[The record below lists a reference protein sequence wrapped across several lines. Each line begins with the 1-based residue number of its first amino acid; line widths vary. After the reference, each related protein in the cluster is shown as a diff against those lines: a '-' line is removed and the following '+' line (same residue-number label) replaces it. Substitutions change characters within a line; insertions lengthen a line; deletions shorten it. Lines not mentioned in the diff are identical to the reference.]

1 MLWRSSSVRR
11 LRRLD
16 QGGFT
21 LVEILVVLVILGL
34 LFGLVG
40 PRVIDYLSRAKS
52 EVARLQ
58 MENLA
63 TALDLYRLDVGG
75 YPSQE
80 EGLRA
85 LVTASAGTDRWNGP
99 YLKDKAVPLDPWD
112 REYIY
117 AMPGV
122 HGGSYD
128 LSSLGLDGVEG
139 GDEEAADI
147 TNW

>member
-1 MLWRSSSVRR
+1 MLWRSKSARETPRR
-11 LRRLD
+11 GQR
-16 QGGFT
+16 GFT
-21 LVEILVVLVILGL
+21 LVEILVVLVILGM

-40 PRVIDYLSRAKS
+40 PRVIDYLSRAKTDVS
-52 EVARLQ
+52 RMQL
-58 MENLA
+58 ENIA
-63 TALDLYRLDVGG
+63 TALDLYRLDVGR
-75 YPSQE
+75 YPSQA

-85 LVTASAGTDRWNGP
+85 LVTTPAGIDRWNGP

-117 AMPGV
+117 VVPGV
-122 HGGSYD
+122 HDGFYD
-128 LSSLGLDGVEG
+128 LSSLGFDGVEG

>member
-1 MLWRSSSVRR
+1 MLWRSKSVIRARR
-11 LRRLD
+11 LG

-21 LVEILVVLVILGL
+21 LVEILVVMVILGL

-40 PRVIDYLSRAKS
+40 PRVIDYLSRAKLDI
-52 EVARLQ
+52 ARLQ

-85 LVTASAGTDRWNGP
+85 LVAEPAGTERWNGP
-99 YLKDKAVPLDPWD
+99 DLKDKAVPLDPWD
-112 REYIY
+112 RAYIY
-117 AMPGV
+117 AMPSV
-122 HGGSYD
+122 HDGSYD
-128 LSSLGLDGVEG
+128 LSSLGQDGVEG

>member
-1 MLWRSSSVRR
+1 MLWRSKSVIRARR
-11 LRRLD
+11 LG

-21 LVEILVVLVILGL
+21 LVEILVVMVILGL

-40 PRVIDYLSRAKS
+40 PRVIDYLSRAKLDI
-52 EVARLQ
+52 ARLQ

-63 TALDLYRLDVGG
+63 TALDLYRRDVGG

-85 LVTASAGTDRWNGP
+85 LVAEPAGTARWNGP
-99 YLKDKAVPLDPWD
+99 YLKDRAVPLDPWD
-112 REYIY
+112 RAYIY

-122 HGGSYD
+122 HDGSYD
-128 LSSLGLDGVEG
+128 LSSLGQDGVEG

>member
-1 MLWRSSSVRR
+1 MLWRSKSVIRARR
-11 LRRLD
+11 LG

-21 LVEILVVLVILGL
+21 LVEILVVMVILGL

-40 PRVIDYLSRAKS
+40 PRVIDYLSRAKMDI
-52 EVARLQ
+52 ARLQ

-85 LVTASAGTDRWNGP
+85 LVAEPAGTERWNGP
-99 YLKDKAVPLDPWD
+99 YLKKENSLIDPWGEPY
-112 REYIY
+112 EYR
-117 AMPGV
+117 APGD
-122 HGGSYD
+122 HGEYD
-128 LSSLGLDGVEG
+128 LFTLGADGRDG
-139 GDEEAADI
+139 GDGEDADV
-147 TNW
+147 TSW

>member
-1 MLWRSSSVRR
+1 MPWQSEIARR
-11 LRRLD
+11 APLRD
-16 QGGFT
+16 QRGFT

-34 LFGLVG
+34 MFGLVG

-52 EVARLQ
+52 DVARLQ
-58 MENLA
+58 LENIA

-80 EGLRA
+80 QGLRS
-85 LVTASAGTDRWNGP
+85 LGIEPAGVKRWSGP
-99 YLKDKAVPLDPWD
+99 YLKDKTVPLDPWD
-112 REYIY
+112 RAYLYVI
-117 AMPGV
+117 PGI
-122 HGGSYD
+122 HDGSYD
-128 LSSLGLDGVEG
+128 LSSLGSDGVEG

>member
-1 MLWRSSSVRR
+1 M
-11 LRRLD
+11 
-16 QGGFT
+16 GGFT
-21 LVEILVVLVILGL
+21 LVEILVVMVILGM

-52 EVARLQ
+52 GVARMQL
-58 MENLA
+58 ENLA
-63 TALDLYRLDVGG
+63 TALDLYRLDVGR

-85 LVTASAGTDRWNGP
+85 LVTSPAGVDRWSGP
-99 YLKDKAVPLDPWD
+99 YLKDRALPLDPWD
-112 REYIY
+112 RDYIY
-117 AMPGV
+117 AIPSNHDGTF
-122 HGGSYD
+122 D
-128 LSSLGLDGVEG
+128 LSSLGSDGAEG